1 MTRGAFGAYDVPMD
15 TDNKTDVIH
24 IRVTRAEHERIKAH
38 AGNVDKTVSSYGRAR
53 LLNFQLQARVDRHA
67 INELRRLGGLLKHL
81 YKESGGANRE
91 ESQNTLM
98 AIAHAVARI
107 AQDDREKNT

>member
-38 AGNVDKTVSSYGRAR
+38 ARNVDTTVSAYGRAR
-53 LLNFQLQARVDRHA
+53 LLNFQLQARVDRHT

-81 YKESGGANRE
+81 HNESRGAYRE
-91 ESQNTLM
+91 QTRD
-98 AIAHAVARI
+98 AVITIAAAVARI
-107 AQDDREKNT
+107 ARDDREKNT